1 MASLRRDESG
11 VSDVLAIAFM
21 LLIAIFAGVLLHAYR
36 LDAVT
41 SAADRQ
47 LQLKAEYVYRTL
59 ELSQIENYSLSYFE
73 TIAENLLGLGETVVP
88 ENYLAEKIDNAL
100 SYLTPPNCS
109 TEVELTKDN
118 RSWIQTFPNQPGPT
132 ATQFTFSGTVTI
144 IVAEAGEN
152 RVAQVNARVTIF
164 R

>member
-1 MASLRRDESG
+1 VAGLRREERG

-21 LLIAIFAGVLLHAYR
+21 LLISIFAGVLLHAYR

-59 ELSQIENYSLSYFE
+59 ELSQVENYSLSYFE
-73 TIAENLLGLGETVVP
+73 AVAENLIGLGETVVP
-88 ENYLAEKIDNAL
+88 ENYLREKIDNAL

-109 TEVELTKDN
+109 TVVELTKDN
-118 RSWIQTFPNQPGPT
+118 QSWIQTFPNQPAST
-132 ATQFTFSGTVTI
+132 ATQFTFSGAVTI
-144 IVAEAGEN
+144 IIAEAGEN
-152 RVAQVNARVTIF
+152 RVAQVNARVAIC

>member
-1 MASLRRDESG
+1 MARLRREERG

-21 LLIAIFAGVLLHAYR
+21 FLIAIFAGVLLHAYR

-47 LQLKAEYVYRTL
+47 LQLKAEYAYKTL
-59 ELSQIENYSLSYFE
+59 ELSQVENYSLSYLE
-73 TIAENLLGLGETVVP
+73 AAAENLLGLGDTVVP
-88 ENYLAEKIDNAL
+88 ENYLRERIDNML
-100 SYLTPPNCS
+100 NYLKPTDCS
-109 TEVELTKDN
+109 IMVELTNDN
-118 RSWIQTFPNQPGPT
+118 RSWVQISDNQPASN
-132 ATQFTFSGTVTI
+132 ATQFTFSGDVTI

-152 RVAQVNARVTIF
+152 RVAQVQAKVTIY